1 MHKPIGVVRT
11 AQTHSKGA
19 TFADSDLQIGRERVR
34 FGDLI
39 DRGINI
45 ESFDRRA
52 TQLMGEALAALPDPV
67 FVLTESGRYAA
78 IFGGQDRDYYH
89 DGSFLV
95 DFSLYDVLSQAQAD
109 WFLAEIRATLA
120 ANCLRIVE
128 YDLAAADVAGV
139 DTNHGP
145 AAPIRF
151 EGRVQPLRSS
161 VNGERAVL
169 WLASNITTRH
179 EIEQRLRR
187 LSETDELTGVPNRR
201 RLMDALNE
209 SLAKLDSE
217 NGRIALLIM
226 DIDRFKTIND
236 RYGHPAGDAVIC
248 AVCSACGARIKRRD
262 LFARLGGEEFATV
275 LYDITAAQAFTVAER
290 LRETVAGVCF
300 EPRPGE
306 ASQVTVSIGVSVAG
320 PNRRRS
326 HDLLS
331 QADAALYIAKSGGR
345 NRVVLAEECD

>member
-1 MHKPIGVVRT
+1 
-11 AQTHSKGA
+11 
-19 TFADSDLQIGRERVR
+19 
-34 FGDLI
+34 
-39 DRGINI
+39 
-45 ESFDRRA
+45 
-52 TQLMGEALAALPDPV
+52 MGEALAALPDPV

-78 IFGGQDRDYYH
+78 IFGGQDREYYH

-109 WFLAEIRATLA
+109 WFLGEIRQTLA
-120 ANCLRIVE
+120 DNCLRIVE

-139 DTNHGP
+139 DSNDGP
-145 AAPIRF
+145 ATPIRF
-151 EGRVQPLRSS
+151 EGRVQPIRSP

-179 EIEQRLRR
+179 EMEQRLRR
-187 LSETDELTGVPNRR
+187 LSETDELTGFPNRR
-201 RLMDALNE
+201 RLMHALNE
-209 SLAKLDSE
+209 ALTKYDTQNS
-217 NGRIALLIM
+217 RIALLIM

-248 AVCSACGARIKRRD
+248 AVSSACGARIKRRD

-275 LYDITAAQAFTVAER
+275 LYDITAAQALAVAER
-290 LRETVAGVCF
+290 LRKTVADASF
-300 EPRPGE
+300 EPKPGE
-306 ASQVTVSIGVSVAG
+306 GPQVTVSIGVSVAG

-331 QADAALYIAKSGGR
+331 QADAALYLAKTGGR
-345 NRVVLAEECD
+345 NRVVLAEDCNY

>member
-1 MHKPIGVVRT
+1 M
-11 AQTHSKGA
+11 
-19 TFADSDLQIGRERVR
+19 E
-34 FGDLI
+34 
-39 DRGINI
+39 
-45 ESFDRRA
+45 
-52 TQLMGEALAALPDPV
+52 EALAALPDPV

-78 IFGGQDRDYYH
+78 IFGGPDRAHYH
-89 DGSFLV
+89 DGACLV
-95 DFSLYDVLSQAQAD
+95 NFSLYDVLPPARAD
-109 WFLAEIRATLA
+109 WFLAEIRAALA
-120 ANCLRIVE
+120 AGCLRIVE
-128 YDLAAADVAGV
+128 YELAAAEVEGV
-139 DTNHGP
+139 DGDGP

-151 EGRVQPLRSS
+151 EGRVQPLRSP

-331 QADAALYIAKSGGR
+331 QADAALYAAKRGGR
-345 NRVVLAEECD
+345 NRVVLAHECD